1 MGYVGGGCCGKE
13 RGSVRGREIHWFQWG
28 ALEVPSVM
36 EGTCSPCEI
45 FFLVKHKLMGVEQ
58 IKYVEPNR
66 RD

>member
-1 MGYVGGGCCGKE
+1 MSAEVVVARREVLFG
-13 RGSVRGREIHWFQWG
+13 GREIHWFQWG

-45 FFLVKHKLMGVEQ
+45 FFWVKHKLMGVEQ